1 MGSSRQS
8 KSTRAKSD
16 HPEGSAAPLH
26 SSPRDARQR
35 STARAGARPG
45 GTPANDTG
53 CGDVTSAIER
63 RRPRIRGV
71 LGDSLQA
78 EITALEKARSVV
90 DCLAAAMEAGAT
102 SGRGPYYPDV
112 AHAASQMMT
121 GTISRLSDLLLDSPE
136 GLL

>member
-1 MGSSRQS
+1 MNVARSRSKVKQS
-8 KSTRAKSD
+8 ASPTSKRHRNEDLPVTGRQTVPKPALSTRVSVV
-16 HPEGSAAPLH
+16 PLV
-26 SSPRDARQR
+26 PRRQR
-35 STARAGARPG
+35 RA
-45 GTPANDTG
+45 
-53 CGDVTSAIER
+53 
-63 RRPRIRGV
+63 RIRGG
-71 LGDSLQA
+71 LGGCLQA
-78 EITALEKARSVV
+78 EITALERARSVV